1 VEARG
6 EAVAASDQRRA
17 RAERADERRDAA
29 ELEREARLAE
39 ARADAID
46 PEEQR

>member
-1 VEARG
+1 MEARG
-6 EAVAASDQRRA
+6 DAVATSEEGRA
-17 RAERADERRDAA
+17 RTERTEERRDAA